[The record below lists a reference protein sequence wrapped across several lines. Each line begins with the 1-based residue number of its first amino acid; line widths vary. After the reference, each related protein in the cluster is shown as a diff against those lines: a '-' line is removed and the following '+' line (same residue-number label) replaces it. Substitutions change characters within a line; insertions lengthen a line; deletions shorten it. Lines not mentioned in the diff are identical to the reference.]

1 MPYQMGVQPAWIGP
15 GLDTYGADW
24 FDDGG
29 YIVGVERLTGD
40 FYSVVPGAAPVFLA
54 PAAPLPELTGPMG
67 PHGLAYDSDTRT
79 FLLFGV
85 AGVWFLEPESFSLVG
100 FVMMDRF
107 MDGAA
112 GSIDDV
118 PAQTPE
124 LLVTGSCTGTMY
136 VTVVD
141 ATPGGRVV
149 IGSSALRGRKT
160 VGSGPCAGA
169 QLDLRSP
176 TPRYDLVANS
186 YGIASTT
193 VVGTPGMC
201 GGAQLLQAMDV
212 DTCLVTTVK
221 PMQTAFF
228 P

>member
-1 MPYQMGVQPAWIGP
+1 LFFTV
-15 GLDTYGADW
+15 GAYW
-24 FDDGG
+24 L
-29 YIVGVERLTGD
+29 I
-40 FYSVVPGAAPVFLA
+40 
-54 PAAPLPELTGPMG
+54 
-67 PHGLAYDSDTRT
+67 
-79 FLLFGV
+79 
-85 AGVWFLEPESFSLVG
+85 EPESFSVVG

-141 ATPGGRVV
+141 ATPGGHVV
-149 IGSSALRGRKT
+149 IGSSARRGRKT
-160 VGSGPCAGA
+160 VASGPCAGA

-193 VVGTPGMC
+193 VAGTPGMC